1 MRKNYYRYG
10 LKTGL
15 QKIKTKT
22 AIIITALSL
31 AIGGG
36 GSLSLALLGTAHAA
50 TPNWRLNPSSITFT
64 CGGSPYAHALN
75 TVSENQFTGN
85 FTGSGYY
92 VADPSTTWNATG
104 NVSGSNVT
112 FQIVYAT
119 GNPGYTLNGI
129 GTIANDGSV
138 SGTVDNNCETFAMPA
153 GTATAL
159 SSPTQVIVTP
169 SNTQGWSTADTRP
182 GGAVNFNNDTTAP
195 GNPHNGA
202 LTLTTDATTSSKA
215 QYMHGANTP
224 LSSVN
229 ELSYST
235 KQNAVGFA
243 GGDASYQLATCLGG
257 LVGSTCTGFTTFVF
271 EPYENGTVT
280 PGVWQQ
286 WDVAAGQMWS
296 SKSYTDGSCSVSAG
310 FGGAPFYTLAALK
323 AACPN
328 AVVDGF
334 GVNIG
339 SNNPSYN
346 VEADLVD
353 FNGTVY
359 NFEPY
364 AVATDK
370 DACKD
375 DGWKTLRAADGN
387 NFKNQ
392 GACVS
397 YVASNGKSQH

>member
-1 MRKNYYRYG
+1 MYSVTKG
-10 LKTGL
+10 VK
-15 QKIKTKT
+15 KIRTKT
-22 AIIITALSL
+22 ALIISAVSI
-31 AIGGG
+31 AISGAGG
-36 GSLSLALLGTAHAA
+36 LSLALMGSAHAA
-50 TPNWRLNPSSITFT
+50 TPSWKLNPSSIVFT
-64 CGGSPYAHALN
+64 CGGSPYAHSLN
-75 TVSENQFTGN
+75 TVTENQFTGN
-85 FTGSGYY
+85 FTGTGSYI
-92 VADPSTTWNATG
+92 ADPSYTWNAAG

-112 FQIVYAT
+112 FQIVYT
-119 GNPGYTLNGI
+119 GNNAGYTLNGV

-138 SGTVDNNCETFAMPA
+138 SGTVDNNCESFAMPA
-153 GTATAL
+153 GTATAF
-159 SSPTQVIVTP
+159 SSPTQVVVTP
-169 SNTQGWSTADTRP
+169 ANTQGWSTADTRP
-182 GGAVNFNNDTTAP
+182 GGAVNFVSDSTAP
-195 GNPHNGA
+195 GNPHVGA
-202 LTLTTDATTSSKA
+202 LQLTTDATTTSKA
-215 QYMHGANTP
+215 QYLHAANTP

-235 KQNAVGFA
+235 KQNSAGFT
-243 GGDASYQLATCLGG
+243 GGDASYQLVTCLGG
-257 LVGSTCTGFTTFVF
+257 LVGTTCNGFTTFVF
-271 EPYENGTVT
+271 EPYESGTVT

-296 SKSYTDGSCSVSAG
+296 SRTASGGATCNVTAG
-310 FGGAPFYTLAALK
+310 GGGAPFYTLASLK
-323 AACPN
+323 TACPN
-328 AVVDGF
+328 AVVEGF

-364 AVATDK
+364 VVATDK

-375 DGWKTLRAADGN
+375 DGWKTLRAADGSS
-387 NFKNQ
+387 FKNQ